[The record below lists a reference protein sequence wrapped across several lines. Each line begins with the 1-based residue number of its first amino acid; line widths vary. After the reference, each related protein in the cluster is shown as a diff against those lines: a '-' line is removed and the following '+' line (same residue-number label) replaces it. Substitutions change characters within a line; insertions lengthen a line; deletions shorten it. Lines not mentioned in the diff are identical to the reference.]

1 MTKTIFLL
9 DNYDSFTY
17 NLVDQFRSL
26 NARVKV
32 FRNTVP
38 VAQLVAAIE
47 RCEQAGERPI
57 LVLSPGPGT
66 PSQAGNM
73 PALINACIGQFPILG
88 ICLGHQALVEH
99 YGGVVESAGEIKHG
113 KSSSISHN
121 GQGVFAHLSNPLPVA
136 RYHSLVGSKIPST
149 LAVIADY
156 HGMTM
161 AVQDTAKR
169 VLGFQFHPESIMTTE
184 GAQLLAQSL
193 DFLSA
198 PETKAMD
205 QLFRGEHISRTQAHG
220 LFSELIKGDMDQM
233 TMASLLTVLK
243 MKGETPD
250 EIAGAAQA
258 LLDAA
263 SPFPR
268 PEYPFCDIVGTGGDG
283 MNTINVSTTSALVA
297 AACGIKVA
305 KHGNR
310 GVSSKS
316 GSSDLLEQLGIDLNM
331 SAERARKCLDEVN
344 ACFLFAP
351 NYHGGIRHAMPV
363 RQALKTRTIFNILGP
378 LINPARPDFMLL
390 GVYAEDLVRPIAD
403 TLQAMGLKRGMVV
416 HGSGLDE
423 VAIHGPTTVAEIHN
437 GAISEYQITPEELGL
452 ERFDIS
458 AIAGGEPS
466 ENKAIT
472 LSLLQGGGTPAQQGV
487 IAMNVAPLLVMNGQ
501 AETLKE
507 AAAQVLTVLKSGKAM
522 DVANKLAE
530 LSQC

>member
-1 MTKTIFLL
+1 MTNTIFLL

-17 NLVDQFRSL
+17 NLVDQFRTL
-26 NARVKV
+26 GATVNVY
-32 FRNTVP
+32 RNTVP
-38 VAQLVAAIE
+38 VAQLVAAM
-47 RCEQAGERPI
+47 EQCAQQSERPI
-57 LVLSPGPGT
+57 LVLSPGPGI

-73 PALINACIGQFPILG
+73 PALINACIGRFPILG

-113 KSSSISHN
+113 KTSQISHN
-121 GQGVFAHLSNPLPVA
+121 GQGVFANLSNPLPVA
-136 RYHSLVGSKIPST
+136 RYHSLVGTKIPST
-149 LAVIADY
+149 LPVIADY

-193 DFLSA
+193 AFLSA

-205 QLFRGEHISRTQAHG
+205 QLFRGEHISRTQAHA
-220 LFSELIKGDMDQM
+220 LFSELLKGDMDQM

-268 PEYPFCDIVGTGGDG
+268 PDYPFCDIVGTGGDG

-331 SAERARKCLDEVN
+331 SPERARKCLDEVN

-351 NYHGGIRHAMPV
+351 NYHGGIRHAQPV
-363 RQALKTRTIFNILGP
+363 RQALKTRTIFNVLGP

-390 GVYAEDLVRPIAD
+390 GVYSEQLVRPIAD
-403 TLQAMGLKRGMVV
+403 TLVAMGLKRGMVV

-423 VAIHGPTTVAEIHN
+423 IAIHGPTTVAEILD
-437 GAISEYQITPEELGL
+437 GTISEYQITPEELGL
-452 ERFDIS
+452 ERYDIS

-472 LSLLQGGGTPAQQGV
+472 VEILQGGGTPAQQGV
-487 IAMNVAPLLVMNGQ
+487 IAMNVAPLLVMSGQ

-507 AAAQVLTVLKSGKAM
+507 AVAQVMAVIKSGKAM
-522 DVANKLAE
+522 EVANKLAE

>member
-1 MTKTIFLL
+1 MTNTVFLL

-17 NLVDQFRSL
+17 NLVDQFRTL
-26 NARVKV
+26 GATVKV
-32 FRNTVP
+32 YRNN
-38 VAQLVAAIE
+38 VAVDSLVTAMEA
-47 RCEQAGERPI
+47 CERPI

-66 PSQAGNM
+66 PSEAGNM
-73 PALINACIGQFPILG
+73 PALINACIGRFPILG

-99 YGGVVESAGEIKHG
+99 YGGQVVSAGEIKHG
-113 KSSSISHN
+113 KSSLITHT
-121 GQGVFAHLSNPLPVA
+121 GKGVFEHLPNPLPVA
-136 RYHSLVGSKIPST
+136 RYHSLIGTQIPST
-149 LAVIADY
+149 LPVIADY
-156 HGMTM
+156 QGMTM

-169 VLGFQFHPESIMTTE
+169 VLGFQFHPESIMTTD
-184 GAQLLAQSL
+184 GAKLLEQSL
-193 DFLSA
+193 AFLSA
-198 PETKAMD
+198 PEGKAMD
-205 QLFRGEHISRTQAHG
+205 QLFRGENISRTQAQG
-220 LFSELIKGDMDQM
+220 LFDELLRGEMDQM

-258 LLDAA
+258 LLAAA

-268 PEYPFCDIVGTGGDG
+268 PEYTFCDIVGTGGDG

-331 SAERARKCLDEVN
+331 SPEQARRCMDETNV
-344 ACFLFAP
+344 CFIFAP

-363 RQALKTRTIFNILGP
+363 RQALKTRTIFNLLGP
-378 LINPARPDFMLL
+378 LINPARPDFMVL
-390 GVYAEDLVRPIAD
+390 GVYAEEMVRPIAD
-403 TLQAMGLKRGMVV
+403 TLVTMGLTRGMVV

-423 VAIHGPTTVAEIHN
+423 IAIHGPTTVAEIIN
-437 GAISEYQITPEELGL
+437 GSISEYQITPEELGL
-452 ERFDIS
+452 ERYDIS
-458 AIAGGEPS
+458 AIAGGEPH

-472 LSLLQGGGTPAQQGV
+472 LELLQGRGTPAQQGV

-507 AAAQVLTVLKSGKAM
+507 AVAQVLAVLKSGKAM
-522 DVANKLAE
+522 EVANQLAE